1 MSEPMRLQKW
11 LATAGLCSRREGDKW
26 ISDGRVSVNKVIITL
41 LGTKVDM
48 DDEVRVDGRLI
59 PPPHDPLVILVL
71 NKPPGVLCTRKDP
84 KNRPNVFDLLD
95 STPAIVNAMASAG
108 VTSSRLINVGR
119 LDYNSEGL
127 ILFTNDGDIAH
138 QLMHPSSQVSRTYRV
153 RVHGRVDAIMLEK
166 LRAGVILDDGPT
178 GPLQMDLDCVPGA
191 NSWLTLTLTEGRNRM
206 VRRIFET
213 VDMAVSRLIRIAYG
227 NFTLGDLPRGAWRAL
242 QQEEVVRL
250 LAPLKGVKRP
260 LFFAVDTVTGK
271 KPAPRKFSPRKPVLD
286 KPPTRRSRTE
296 RGRSHKTP

>member
-26 ISDGRVSVNKVIITL
+26 ISAGRVSVNKEIITL
-41 LGTKVDM
+41 LGTKVDIH
-48 DDEVRVDGRLI
+48 DEVRVDGRLI
-59 PPPHDPLVILVL
+59 PPPQNPLVILVL
-71 NKPPGVLCTRKDP
+71 NKPTGVLCTRKDP

-95 STPAIVNAMASAG
+95 STPAIVNAMDAAG
-108 VTSSRLINVGR
+108 ITHSRLINVGR

-153 RVHGRVDAIMLEK
+153 RVHGRIDAILLEK

-178 GPLQMDLDCVPGA
+178 GPLQMELDYVPGA
-191 NSWLTLTLTEGRNRM
+191 NSWLTMTLTEGRNRM

-213 VDMAVSRLIRIAYG
+213 VDMEVSRLIRIAYG
-227 NFTLGDLPRGAWRAL
+227 NFSLGDLPRGAWRAL
-242 QQEEVVRL
+242 RQEEIIHL
-250 LAPLKGVKRP
+250 LAPLKGIKRP
-260 LFFAVDTVTGK
+260 LFFPVADATSK
-271 KPAPRKFSPRKPVLD
+271 KPPPRKFSPQKPTPD
-286 KPPTRRSRTE
+286 KRPTRRSRTE
-296 RGRSHKTP
+296 RGRSHKTS